1 MAVTNN
7 LVSQVDL
14 PVWEWTRFSP
24 ITNSALST
32 LCSVKDATKSR
43 YMYQLASG
51 AFFRYD
57 TKMDTWQ
64 QLQTPPINPT
74 VTSTTEYMDKYG
86 YEGNVLSLQSSSS
99 IEIPSL
105 QGKVFNGY
113 KLRIVNGAGA
123 GYEGTITASTEN
135 TILDQGIAQTLAGT
149 NQIND
154 ANKRWNINQWVGYSV
169 RLVYNTGA
177 SQIRKVLYNS
187 ETALVF
193 TDTNYQ
199 QIDPA
204 NNTGFNTQTPY
215 AAPVTAAGSQATFYI
230 ESTVVSL
237 DTPFTVSPNQTS
249 SFIIESGGMMFFT
262 SNSTAPWSSMQYY
275 DVLSDAW
282 GTRTALGGLTTTAF
296 GTDFA
301 IKRTSEAS
309 GYIYSA
315 TTVASASSRTIFV
328 TGTTYTTGDLT
339 NDIVKI
345 TSGTGAGQK
354 SRIVGNT
361 TNIIEVAKPW
371 SIQPDST
378 SVFEIWPNYAEFYL
392 IGNGAAAIYK
402 YNLDYDY
409 WLQGPDIDY
418 GQTINVSIN
427 HQGQEP
433 LAVASGIRNTNGITS
448 LAATPTVGGSG
459 YAVGDS
465 FNITT
470 GGSGGKGRVT
480 AVSGSGVVTQVALY
494 AAGSSYSVGTG
505 RATTILNGSGNNA
518 LTVNIASVGTV
529 GRILT
534 VQNHNLV
541 SGDTITFSGC
551 TEAAW
556 NASYQVLATDA
567 ITGFDVVTTA
577 TSNMVATNSQGTTT
591 IVDSSKNW
599 VVNEHVGKIVTLNT
613 VGVSPT
619 SQIRRITANTNNTL
633 TVATITAGINGTSRY
648 VISQPEGFGGAQQY
662 LVSTRSAYGY
672 ATSGSLTT
680 LVDTNKNWS
689 NNQWAG
695 YRFRINSG
703 TGVGSEIAIISNTS
717 NTLTYT
723 AQSFTPDITT
733 QYKIMD
739 SYGLLTTVTN
749 VTNAVLTDTTKAW
762 STNQWAGRRVRIIS
776 GAGAG
781 VEGTITSNTATA
793 LTIAGV
799 FSVAPDTTSNYVI
812 YEVPAKGLGI
822 EFLWVYNTDDT
833 LNKARFM
840 YAPRGGGSNLL
851 DRYNTTTNLW
861 DLAINITPH
870 TETFTTGTMY
880 SYDGSN
886 GIVIHRGDATTT
898 LRTFRLDV
906 NTLQVETLGTPP
918 YAHGTPSIG
927 SRMAVIETVDGLKY
941 LYVMRHGGQEMWRT
955 LLF

>member
-43 YMYQLASG
+43 YMYQLTSG

-64 QLQTPPINPT
+64 LLQTPPVNPT
-74 VTSTTEYMDKYG
+74 VTSTIEYMDKYG
-86 YEGNVLSLQSSSS
+86 YEGNVLSFQSSSS

-105 QGKVFNGY
+105 QGQVFNGY
-113 KLRIVNGAGA
+113 KLRIVNGAGS

-135 TILDQGIAQTLAGT
+135 IIWDQGIGQTTATSTTIGDST
-149 NQIND
+149 
-154 ANKRWNINQWVGYSV
+154 KRWRINQWVGYSV
-169 RLVYNTGA
+169 RLVYGTGN
-177 SQIRKVLYNS
+177 SQIRKVLYNN
-187 ETALVF
+187 ETTLTFSDA
-193 TDTNYQ
+193 TYQ
-199 QIDPA
+199 QLDPA
-204 NNTGFNTQTPY
+204 NNTGFNVQIPY
-215 AAPVTAAGSQATFYI
+215 AAPVTTAGLQATFYI

-237 DTPFTVSPNQTS
+237 NTPFTVSPNASS
-249 SFIIESGGMMFFT
+249 SFIIESGGLMFFT
-262 SNSTAPWSSMQYY
+262 SNTTAPWSNMQYY

-282 GTRTALGGLTTTAF
+282 ATRTALGGLTTAAF
-296 GTDFA
+296 ATDFS

-328 TGTTYTTGDLT
+328 TGTTYTTGDLI
-339 NDIVKI
+339 NKIVKI
-345 TSGTGAGQK
+345 ISGTGAGQK
-354 SRIVGNT
+354 FRIVGNT

-378 SVFEIWPNYAEFYL
+378 SVFEIWPNVAEFYL
-392 IGNGAAAIYK
+392 IGNSSAAMYK

-418 GQTINVSIN
+418 GPTINVSIN

-433 LAVASGIRNTNGITS
+433 LAVASGTRNTNGITS
-448 LAATPTVGGSG
+448 LAATPTAGGSG

-470 GGSGGKGRVT
+470 GGTNGKGRVT
-480 AVSGSGVVTQVALY
+480 AISGSGVVTQVELY
-494 AAGSSYSVGTG
+494 AAGSGYSVGTG
-505 RATTILNGSGNNA
+505 RATTILNGSGNNG
-518 LTVNIASVGTV
+518 LTVSIASVGTV
-529 GRILT
+529 GRIVT

-551 TEAAW
+551 TEGLW
-556 NASYQVLATDA
+556 NASYQILAVDLVNA
-567 ITGFDVVTTA
+567 FDVVTTA
-577 TSNMVATNSQGTTT
+577 TASMVASATQAATT
-591 IVDSSKNW
+591 IVDSSKTW
-599 VVNEHVGKIVTLNT
+599 IVNEHVGKIVTLNT
-613 VGVSPT
+613 VGTSPT
-619 SQIRRITANTNNTL
+619 SQIRRITANTSNTL
-633 TVATITAGINGTSRY
+633 TVASITTAVNGTSRY

-662 LVSTRSAYGY
+662 LVPSRSAYGY
-672 ATSGSLTT
+672 ATSGSTTT
-680 LVDTNKNWS
+680 LIDTTKNWI

-717 NTLTYT
+717 NTLTYALQT
-723 AQSFTPDITT
+723 FTPDITT

-749 VTNAVLTDTTKAW
+749 VTNAVLTDTTKNW
-762 STNQWAGRRVRIIS
+762 SANQWAGRRVRIIS

-781 VEGTITSNTATA
+781 QEATITSNTANA
-793 LTIAGV
+793 LTITGV

-822 EFLWVYNTDDT
+822 DILWAYNTDDT

-880 SYDGSN
+880 AYDGYN

-898 LRTFRLDV
+898 LRTFRLNV
-906 NTLQVETLGTPP
+906 NTLQVEAMGTPP

-927 SRMAVIETVDGLKY
+927 NRMAVIETVDGLNY
-941 LYVMRHGGQEMWRT
+941 LYIMRHGGQEMWRT